1 MTYDGVRDLESDFS
15 TIDFLLY
22 APPVDNTGQ
31 LTVQF
36 NGQPGPYPVGLT
48 AEAPVA
54 DIALS
59 LYPSENDRGN
69 PDETT
74 YSVNIQAQQEKDA
87 QISKLLALTPTFA
100 DLRAPRAIVTAPYD
114 GQRVSPMVFDANNPF
129 DIEAFSEDTDLTKIQ
144 IQIRSKKTD
153 GVWGPWENLS
163 GMVWEDGGS
172 NNNATVFDRLD
183 RDPIRREFTFNWP
196 VDRGV
201 GEYQIRAQAS
211 DNALRAGQP
220 DFPGNVDLDPP
231 VVNLIV
237 DASAPTVLTTIPDY
251 QAPESDRTYRGE
263 LSAIFTDDMQADSI
277 GSDSFVVTDLL
288 KNSEKVPGFISYSPA
303 LRKTLF
309 VPVVPFKP
317 NGFYRVEVRT
327 DTQVDDGQGG
337 TTTLP
342 GARDLAGNVLD
353 NTFSWTFR
361 TTDGAFE
368 ETWSIELSVTD
379 SSVGGSVGADTNN
392 IAAVA
397 FGAADGEEEK
407 DARAA
412 PSIGGQ
418 LHLSFLDVDAVEFD
432 RDTRPADGRLSHH
445 WFFVVDNAQG
455 TVTLRWKPSA
465 RLVQDPSLRQY
476 KVVKLFEFVDSG
488 GTLTPQEIAIPDPN
502 TARDPSTQLPAEVD
516 LYTYIPNTGETSRYF
531 RIDVQKASFIATDF
545 QKGTSGWKFFS
556 VPIDPDEAE
565 PFVGLGDDIDPFQ
578 LYQYDTALQGYKIY
592 PLDLGEV
599 GLVTGRG
606 YFTRL
611 NQDVEIDIG
620 GTNNAADMPVSL
632 DTIGWHAI
640 GNPFLLPV
648 QVSTLEVS
656 DGNSTNSFSDAVTAG
671 WIQGTLYRWSV
682 GATQF
687 TAATTQ
693 LSDAALDAQIIPPE
707 LKTAFNTQLGID
719 VSTASVV
726 VVEPRSRWEIHHT
739 TGIYLVTFTTGGGS
753 PSTLEV
759 ALPDAYAPMT
769 LSDALEPW
777 DGCWLKTEVGNLTLT
792 MPVPA
797 GIGAVP
803 NPLPISLSTPPMAPP
818 ASGASVA
825 SGVNRERTQVGSRF
839 SLKLMLTSGG
849 SSDVTTAFGTH
860 PAAQVGPDALD
871 ASEPPTL
878 GGTVALYF
886 EHVDWGDQRGLYN
899 TDYQPSLDVGE
910 SRTWQ
915 LTAFTDKRDTTMR
928 LSWENALAQLP
939 EDTMFYFRRLDQPTP
954 QQSEIRN
961 PQSTIEWQDMRKVSM
976 LELEANTRIT
986 KISFEIRAQRFAM
999 APLTEVQLIPGEK
1012 QVEIRWKAED
1022 NPFIDNYLIERR
1034 DAAGRV
1040 QSLIVN
1046 RQSSIVNL
1054 HRH

>member
-1 MTYDGVRDLESDFS
+1 MAYLWQRDYVSSPAKQQEAANRGIGLFDLFKLDNGLATEQNGTLENIDESELLIISAGPSFEYSRRISEGRLNRVITNVEFETEYEGSHHETAQLGIQFGGSGVALEFSVGSTAGIQTEQGLFGEYETGDQAEQEIGFVLQDNDVGDNIAVHVYKDPTYGTPLFFQDPGSITSDPWESGTNPAVAVRLELPQSPANTIPFDYHAGAHYKLKLTYDGVRDLESDFS

-129 DIEAFSEDTDLTKIQ
+129 DIEAFSEDTDLTK

-309 VPVVPFKP
+309 VLVVPFKP

-671 WIQGTLYRWSV
+671 WIQGTLY
-682 GATQF
+682 
-687 TAATTQ
+687 
-693 LSDAALDAQIIPPE
+693 
-707 LKTAFNTQLGID
+707 
-719 VSTASVV
+719 
-726 VVEPRSRWEIHHT
+726 
-739 TGIYLVTFTTGGGS
+739 
-753 PSTLEV
+753 
-759 ALPDAYAPMT
+759 
-769 LSDALEPW
+769 
-777 DGCWLKTEVGNLTLT
+777 
-792 MPVPA
+792 
-797 GIGAVP
+797 
-803 NPLPISLSTPPMAPP
+803 
-818 ASGASVA
+818 
-825 SGVNRERTQVGSRF
+825 
-839 SLKLMLTSGG
+839 
-849 SSDVTTAFGTH
+849 
-860 PAAQVGPDALD
+860 
-871 ASEPPTL
+871 
-878 GGTVALYF
+878 
-886 EHVDWGDQRGLYN
+886 
-899 TDYQPSLDVGE
+899 
-910 SRTWQ
+910 
-915 LTAFTDKRDTTMR
+915 
-928 LSWENALAQLP
+928 
-939 EDTMFYFRRLDQPTP
+939 
-954 QQSEIRN
+954 
-961 PQSTIEWQDMRKVSM
+961 
-976 LELEANTRIT
+976 
-986 KISFEIRAQRFAM
+986 
-999 APLTEVQLIPGEK
+999 
-1012 QVEIRWKAED
+1012 
-1022 NPFIDNYLIERR
+1022 
-1034 DAAGRV
+1034 
-1040 QSLIVN
+1040 
-1046 RQSSIVNL
+1046 
-1054 HRH
+1054 